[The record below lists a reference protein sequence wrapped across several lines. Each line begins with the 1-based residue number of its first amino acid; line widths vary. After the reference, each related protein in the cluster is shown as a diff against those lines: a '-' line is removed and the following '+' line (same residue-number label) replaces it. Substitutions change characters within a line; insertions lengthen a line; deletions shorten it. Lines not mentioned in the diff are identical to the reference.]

1 MASGTLKGQKQR
13 PDAKTFYALDADEL
27 ARLRRDVGYDT
38 REDFARAS
46 GVSYW
51 TVVALELGYR
61 RCRPKTLATLAR
73 AVGVAKE
80 DLLVENT
87 TSAWGAK
94 RYRAELARRSAG
106 FRKSR

>member
-1 MASGTLKGQKQR
+1 VASGTLKGRNKR
-13 PDAKTFYALDADEL
+13 PDARTFYALNGDKL
-27 ARLRRDVGYDT
+27 VRLRRDVGYNT

-61 RCRPKTLATLAR
+61 RCRPKTLAAIAR
-73 AVGVAKE
+73 AVSVAKE

-87 TSAWGAK
+87 RSAWGAK
-94 RYRAELARRSAG
+94 RYRAELARRSEG